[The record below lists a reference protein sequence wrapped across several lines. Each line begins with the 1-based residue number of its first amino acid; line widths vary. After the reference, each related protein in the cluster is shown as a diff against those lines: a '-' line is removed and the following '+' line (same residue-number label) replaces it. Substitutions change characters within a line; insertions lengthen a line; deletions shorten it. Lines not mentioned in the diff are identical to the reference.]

1 MFLLD
6 LAVGQD
12 AFNTD
17 EFIWINPNALDSYQ
31 VEKIVQPKNIEALLL
46 AFKHHFFIL
55 TSTKDT
61 DVHAYPNIDKTY
73 FENKFDTFVGGQLF
87 GGKREAINTI
97 FKIYEDLLK
106 VVIQYDK
113 NLWSEDALLSLLAD
127 RSPFL
132 ISYLSAD
139 DIKPPTAKRL
149 LPAIESEDRFAE
161 EKKELEYYEWLISLC
176 EMGIV
181 VMAILLGWE
190 FIKFLKFTKKYNQRN
205 QRPDVNLEASSLN
218 AMG

>member
-6 LAVGQD
+6 MAVGQD
-12 AFNTD
+12 AFSTD
-17 EFIWINPNALDSYQ
+17 EFIWVDPNALTSYQ
-31 VEKIVQPKNIEALLL
+31 VEKIVQPKNIDTLLF

-55 TSTKDT
+55 TATKNP
-61 DVHAYPNIDKTY
+61 DVHAYPNIEKTY

-106 VVIQYDK
+106 VVVQYDK

-139 DIKPPTAKRL
+139 DIKPPAAAGKRL
-149 LPAIESEDRFAE
+149 LPAVDSENRFAE
-161 EKKELEYYEWLISLC
+161 EKEELEYYEWLISLC
-176 EMGIV
+176 EIGIV

-190 FIKFLKFTKKYNQRN
+190 FIKFLKLTKKYNQRN
-205 QRPDVNLEASSLN
+205 LRADVNL
-218 AMG
+218 